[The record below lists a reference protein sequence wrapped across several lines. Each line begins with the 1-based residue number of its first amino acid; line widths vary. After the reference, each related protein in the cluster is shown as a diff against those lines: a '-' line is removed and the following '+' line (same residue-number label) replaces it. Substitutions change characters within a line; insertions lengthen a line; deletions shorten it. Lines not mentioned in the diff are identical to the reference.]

1 MVFYQRIGDALKW
14 SDPKTAVQLD
24 ILERHLV
31 LRWLADGVPF
41 EHLVK
46 LVDTLK
52 EATRLGEG
60 AWTAPPLTEKSR
72 WIDALGAA
80 KDYHR
85 AYGEAASYP
94 PPILGIEALPR
105 ASSASVR
112 KECGSKCAMVSE
124 PRSPP
129 RDARPRVSSEEF
141 WNELR
146 HSRHMTTGSLD
157 FYFEYAQARA
167 IRSAGP

>member
-94 PPILGIEALPR
+94 PPNPRHRSVAAGIKRLRQEG
-105 ASSASVR
+105 VR
-112 KECGSKCAMVSE
+112 VEV
-124 PRSPP
+124 
-129 RDARPRVSSEEF
+129 RDGF
-141 WNELR
+141 
-146 HSRHMTTGSLD
+146 
-157 FYFEYAQARA
+157 
-167 IRSAGP
+167 